1 MVDKICKDQPSSLY
15 IGLSGPNIIT
25 SLVHCIQSIHT
36 ITCAGREGR
45 NGRVEK
51 EWEGL
56 REYREEGRQEVNWL
70 KKKGKK
76 KKRKGGRKWFRGGR
90 E

>member
-45 NGRVEK
+45 KGRVEK
-51 EWEGL
+51 RMGGIERVQG
-56 REYREEGRQEVNWL
+56 GRKTGRNWL
-70 KKKGKK
+70 EKKGKK
-76 KKRKGGRKWFRGGR
+76 KKR
-90 E
+90 

>member
-51 EWEGL
+51 RMGGIERVQG
-56 REYREEGRQEVNWL
+56 GRKTGRL
-70 KKKGKK
+70 GKKGKK
-76 KKRKGGRKWFRGGR
+76 KKR
-90 E
+90 

>member
-36 ITCAGREGR
+36 ITCAGRKGR

-51 EWEGL
+51 RMGGIERVQG
-56 REYREEGRQEVNWL
+56 GRKTGRNWL
-70 KKKGKK
+70 E
-76 KKRKGGRKWFRGGR
+76 KKRKKEKEVGR
-90 E
+90 EEVV

>member
-25 SLVHCIQSIHT
+25 SQVHCIQSIHT

-45 NGRVEK
+45 KGRVEK
-51 EWEGL
+51 RMGGIERVQG
-56 REYREEGRQEVNWL
+56 GRKTGRNWL
-70 KKKGKK
+70 E
-76 KKRKGGRKWFRGGR
+76 KKRKKEKEVGR
-90 E
+90 EEVV